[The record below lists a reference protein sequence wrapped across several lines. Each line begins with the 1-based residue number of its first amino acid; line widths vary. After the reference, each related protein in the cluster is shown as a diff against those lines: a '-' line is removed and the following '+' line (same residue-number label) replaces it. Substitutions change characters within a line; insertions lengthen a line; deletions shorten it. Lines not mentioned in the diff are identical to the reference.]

1 MAAAVIIFVTN
12 ITNTIRMYRIEQK
25 QPSLYFSSI
34 YSNLYSKLL
43 DWLFVLSDIQ
53 WIWSTH
59 PIWKDIL
66 AENLLY
72 SFAGSPFLLN
82 HSLEL
87 VVLMAIHLVKV

>member
-34 YSNLYSKLL
+34 YSNLYLKLL

-53 WIWSTH
+53 
-59 PIWKDIL
+59 
-66 AENLLY
+66 
-72 SFAGSPFLLN
+72 
-82 HSLEL
+82 
-87 VVLMAIHLVKV
+87 